1 MPSSSSAAGA
11 PASGA
16 ASGSPYRAVLFDL
29 GGVVLGSPL
38 HAIARFERDRALP
51 AGFVNRVVRA
61 TGPAGAWSRLER
73 GELAMADFIELFGSE
88 CARAGHALDVR
99 AMMQLVHVESQPRPA
114 MIEAIR
120 RIRAAGLRA
129 GAVTNNWATPG
140 EPTKPLRVHFDVFI
154 ESCVVGVRKPDPR
167 IYRIAC
173 DAIGH
178 EPSTAIFLDD
188 IGANL
193 KSARELGLTTIKVGE
208 PAPALR
214 ELEGLLGFDLDAGRG
229 DPA

>member
-1 MPSSSSAAGA
+1 M
-11 PASGA
+11 
-16 ASGSPYRAVLFDL
+16 LFDL

-38 HAIARFERDRALP
+38 HAIARFERDRGLP
-51 AGFVNRVVRA
+51 AGFVNGVVRA
-61 TGPAGAWSRLER
+61 TGPAGGWSRLER
-73 GELAMADFIELFGSE
+73 GELAMPAFFEVFGDE

-99 AMMQLVHVESQPRPA
+99 AMMELVHLESQPRPA

-140 EPTKPLRVHFDVFI
+140 EPTKPLAEHFDVFI

-178 EPSTAIFLDD
+178 APGEAIFLDD

-193 KSARELGLTTIKVGE
+193 KSARAFGLTTIKVDD

-214 ELEGLLGFDLDAGRG
+214 ELEGLLGFDLGAGGG
-229 DPA
+229 DRS